1 MSGAV
6 KHSPFIEET
15 TEISSNKNAKN
26 DKNKKIELVKKDKDG
41 ILIELSKNKMEE
53 DEKSTNS
60 AEFSGQELRKEKEK
74 ENNSILLINPKKLS
88 KKAYEKMTQKMK
100 ENTMRMEIEKID
112 KETERIRQKY
122 EEKNAF
128 LHSFD
133 NNPQFQKMLKNVEKQ
148 LKVIFLFGI
157 IVCVFSSLVYFYVTK
172 RKDGCSLASFSL
184 SVAEIAIVLILIIT
198 LKIGLL
204 NDPNLSKAFRLFVI
218 FELLIIIGTF
228 IINVIVIVVIQE
240 YLSNQQSIT
249 KIIVYLLFVLLIG
262 LFVIGFKMCLP
273 LFIESILI
281 LLNKKTEYSILIINE
296 QNAKSE
302 SNVINNLSTSNN
314 YSTEGLNNDTTTGII
329 SENEKKQGLEITN
342 KEEEKY
348 KNMNY
353 FNKFHYSVTSDRKD
367 VNNYF
372 KKKYK
377 CLYFLNLSILL
388 ADNFIMSLSKN
399 GAGILG

>member
-228 IINVIVIVVIQE
+228 IINVIVIVVMQE

-249 KIIVYLLFVLLIG
+249 KIIVYILFVLLIG

-302 SNVINNLSTSNN
+302 SNVIHNLSTSNN
-314 YSTEGLNNDTTTGII
+314 YSTEGLNNNTTTGII
-329 SENEKKQGLEITN
+329 SENEKKQDLEIAN

-372 KKKYK
+372 KKK
-377 CLYFLNLSILL
+377 
-388 ADNFIMSLSKN
+388 
-399 GAGILG
+399 

>member
-6 KHSPFIEET
+6 KHSPFVEET

-60 AEFSGQELRKEKEK
+60 AEFSGQELRKKKEKEK
-74 ENNSILLINPKKLS
+74 ENNSIQFINPKKLS

-198 LKIGLL
+198 LEIGLL

-372 KKKYK
+372 KKK
-377 CLYFLNLSILL
+377 
-388 ADNFIMSLSKN
+388 
-399 GAGILG
+399 

>member
-74 ENNSILLINPKKLS
+74 ENNSIQFINPKKLS

-372 KKKYK
+372 KKK
-377 CLYFLNLSILL
+377 
-388 ADNFIMSLSKN
+388 
-399 GAGILG
+399 